1 MTLPGFA
8 LQPGQ
13 SIFDQVVF
21 AAIRAFVS
29 GEYRPGQPFPSV
41 RQLAADLKIN
51 PNTAHKVV
59 QHLIQERWLEVR
71 PGVGTFVAAPPE
83 ARAADRARLLQQTV
97 EGAHTQGKWAG
108 VCGEMAG
115 DLTALPLLVG
125 LGFDELSMTPG
136 RIPAAKDRIRRL
148 QVENCRELVG
158 RALRCE
164 TAEEVL
170 RDLTNS
176 T

>member
-29 GEYRPGQPFPSV
+29 GEYRPGQQFPSV

-71 PGVGTFVAAPPE
+71 PGVGAFVATPPE
-83 ARAADRARLLQQTV
+83 ARAADRSRLLRQTV
-97 EGAHTQGKWAG
+97 EQLVVDAKRLGLSRAELEQAIEAG
-108 VCGEMAG
+108 WTRLER
-115 DLTALPLLVG
+115 
-125 LGFDELSMTPG
+125 DE
-136 RIPAAKDRIRRL
+136 ADR
-148 QVENCRELVG
+148 
-158 RALRCE
+158 
-164 TAEEVL
+164 
-170 RDLTNS
+170 
-176 T
+176 

>member
-1 MTLPGFA
+1 MTLPGFS

-51 PNTAHKVV
+51 PNTAHKAV

-71 PGVGTFVAAPPE
+71 PGIGTFVAPPPE
-83 ARAADRARLLQQTV
+83 ARAGDRA
-97 EGAHTQGKWAG
+97 K
-108 VCGEMAG
+108 
-115 DLTALPLLVG
+115 LVG
-125 LGFDELSMTPG
+125 EAVEQLVVDAMRLGLSRQELMDAIEAGWIRLDGAGGG
-136 RIPAAKDRIRRL
+136 R
-148 QVENCRELVG
+148 
-158 RALRCE
+158 
-164 TAEEVL
+164 
-170 RDLTNS
+170 
-176 T
+176 

>member
-1 MTLPGFA
+1 MTLPGFS

-51 PNTAHKVV
+51 PNT
-59 QHLIQERWLEVR
+59 
-71 PGVGTFVAAPPE
+71 
-83 ARAADRARLLQQTV
+83 
-97 EGAHTQGKWAG
+97 
-108 VCGEMAG
+108 
-115 DLTALPLLVG
+115 
-125 LGFDELSMTPG
+125 
-136 RIPAAKDRIRRL
+136 RRT
-148 QVENCRELVG
+148 R
-158 RALRCE
+158 RC
-164 TAEEVL
+164 
-170 RDLTNS
+170 S